1 VGVVP
6 TLVLITHVEQKDEK
20 LAVVMNAKPFPE
32 KCEKAF
38 KLAKEVAKRLDSLFS
53 DMARRFENAKQVYF
67 VEKGELGKLVISR
80 TCMFLEES
88 YSATI
93 EPGIIFRVEHVTN
106 SWTDDYGHVLYT
118 DEWWDIVSYPITE
131 GGEASISIGRV
142 KLRDIEELR
151 KVLPESKI
159 KEMIKSKKLHI
170 VVPPHAVILG
180 DDLKQKLL
188 NSKNVLVIE
197 AKTQG

>member
-38 KLAKEVAKRLDSLFS
+38 KLAKEVAKRLDSLFG

-88 YSATI
+88 YSVAI
-93 EPGIIFRVEHVTN
+93 EPAIIFRVEHVTN

-118 DEWWDIVSYPITE
+118 DEWWDIVSYPITA
-131 GGEASISIGRV
+131 GGEVSISIGRV

-151 KVLPESKI
+151 KVLSENKI
-159 KEMIKSKKLHI
+159 QEMARSRKLYI
-170 VVPPHAVILG
+170 VVPPHATIIDEQIMQRLR
-180 DDLKQKLL
+180 DE
-188 NSKNVLVIE
+188 KNVLVLR
-197 AKTQG
+197 